1 VSTAEAAWNALRRPS
16 ANWSRLAFPI
26 ALVVLLV
33 GGSLAFPDFG
43 TLTNFR
49 IVLAFSVVPF
59 IIATGQTFVI
69 VGRGVDLSVGSM
81 AGLAGGVFGV
91 LTFHGQPG
99 LLALAITLLMA
110 AGYGLVQGLLITKLK
125 VSFFIVTLAGFSILR
140 SQASVVL
147 KGTSLTVNSPTIDW
161 LSNGIVAGVPVII
174 IVAVV
179 TFFASLIVMRAT
191 VFGRSLYAT
200 GSNPQAAL
208 LAGIRTDRITTI
220 AYVISATLAGF
231 AGVLLVGQL
240 GSSQPSAGTGL
251 ELISIAAVL
260 LGGTR
265 FSGGHGGVGGTL
277 LGIVFLQAMGNLL
290 LIAGIDAFWLG
301 TASGVVLILA
311 VAIDRTRRD

>member
-1 VSTAEAAWNALRRPS
+1 VSTAQGVWKSLPRPTAS
-16 ANWSRLAFPI
+16 WSRFAFPI
-26 ALVVLLV
+26 ALVILLI
-33 GGSLAFPDFG
+33 GGSITYPDFG

-81 AGLAGGVFGV
+81 AGLTGAVFGELV
-91 LTFHGQPG
+91 AHGQPD
-99 LLALAITLLMA
+99 LLALSLTLLMA
-110 AGYGLVQGLLITKLK
+110 AAYGLIQGLIVTKLK

-147 KGTSLTVNSPTIDW
+147 HGTSLTVNSRLIDW
-161 LSNGIVAGVPVII
+161 LSNGNIAGVPVILVI
-174 IVAVV
+174 AALAFLVALVV
-179 TFFASLIVMRAT
+179 LRGT
-191 VFGRSLYAT
+191 VYGRSLYAT
-200 GSNPQAAL
+200 GSNPQAAI
-208 LAGIRTDRITTI
+208 LAGIRTERITTA

-240 GSSQPSAGTGL
+240 GSSQPSAGSGL
-251 ELISIAAVL
+251 ELISIAGVL

-277 LGIVFLQAMGNLL
+277 LGIVFLQLLSNLL
-290 LIAGIDAFWLG
+290 LIAGVDAFWLG
-301 TASGVVLILA
+301 TASGVVLITA
-311 VAIDRTRRD
+311 VVIDRTRRD

>member
-1 VSTAEAAWNALRRPS
+1 MSTAAGLLRALPRPNAS
-16 ANWSRLAFPI
+16 WSRLAFPI
-26 ALVVLLV
+26 ALVILLV
-33 GGSLAFPDFG
+33 GGAIAYPEFG

-49 IVLAFSVVPF
+49 IVIAFSVVPF

-81 AGLAGGVFGV
+81 AGLAGAVFAV
-91 LTFHGQPG
+91 LTAHGESALVALTVTMLIAGGWG
-99 LLALAITLLMA
+99 LL
-110 AGYGLVQGLLITKLK
+110 QGLLITKLK
-125 VSFFIVTLAGFSILR
+125 VSFFIVTLAGFSIVR

-147 KGTSLTVNSPTIDW
+147 KGTSLTVNSPPIDW
-161 LSNGIVAGVPVII
+161 LSNGLVAGVPIII
-174 IVAVV
+174 IVAAIA
-179 TFFASLIVMRAT
+179 FLAALGVMRGT
-191 VFGRSLYAT
+191 VYGRSLYAT

-208 LAGIRTDRITTI
+208 LAGIRTDRITTT
-220 AYVISATLAGF
+220 AYVISASLAGF

-277 LGIVFLQAMGNLL
+277 VGVLFLQLLSNLL
-290 LIAGIDAFWLG
+290 LIAGVDAFWLG

-311 VAIDRTRRD
+311 VAIDRTRKD